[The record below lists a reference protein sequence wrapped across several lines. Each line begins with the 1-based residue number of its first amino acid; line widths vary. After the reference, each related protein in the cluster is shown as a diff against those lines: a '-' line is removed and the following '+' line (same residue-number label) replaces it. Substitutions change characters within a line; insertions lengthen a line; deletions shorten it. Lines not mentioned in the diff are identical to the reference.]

1 MNKLWTR
8 IRCRI
13 RVSRYDVR
21 SSLKERRWTAVIER
35 KSQVVSRMIPGNW
48 GKVEPGWLARPLSN
62 RIARFGSGGR
72 IHQFLWSRSHAV
84 SYAKRNLAA
93 RSDKKPLRVG
103 SSSSGR
109 FRAWAN
115 RSYPEGKWLLL
126 CIGTGR
132 VTLAD
137 SINRLK
143 PPNESHRKVDKEST
157 CRGKITQAR
166 QAV

>member
-1 MNKLWTR
+1 MRRRFPVNKLC
-8 IRCRI
+8 ISNHCRK
-13 RVSRYDVR
+13 RVFGYDVR
-21 SSLKERRWTAVIER
+21 SSLKELRWTAVIER
-35 KSQVVSRMIPGNW
+35 KSLVVSRMIPGNW
-48 GKVEPGWLARPLSN
+48 GKVEPGWLARPLLN
-62 RIARFGSGGR
+62 RIARSGGGGR

-84 SYAKRNLAA
+84 SHAKRNLAA

-103 SSSSGR
+103 SSSPGR

-143 PPNESHRKVDKEST
+143 PPNESH
-157 CRGKITQAR
+157 
-166 QAV
+166 